1 MFFHSPT
8 IEVGVLSTCKVNYN
22 DFEKQPGN
30 LAELTSAKYPVDE
43 GSLLKTQYSNSSHIL
58 YPLAQ
63 IPENT

>member
-43 GSLLKTQYSNSSHIL
+43 GSCV
-58 YPLAQ
+58 AC
-63 IPENT
+63 EAA